1 VRDSHTKIK
10 SRRRRNPESGF
21 SMIELVMVAVLICI
35 VSAIALIQLQPGL
48 QNARYD
54 AAMRQVLD
62 QLRQAREFSIAHRRF
77 IQISF
82 SVASPYTVTMTQ
94 MNTLTPN
101 AGAANPVLSV
111 VPIQSPAQ
119 FAVIAGMP
127 DLPVPENYGK
137 GSAIFFNG
145 VPNGP
150 PGGML
155 FQSDGEL
162 VDAATRLPING
173 TVFIGFP
180 GNKVS
185 ARAVSVLGTT
195 GRVRGW
201 RSTGSSWIQF

>member
-1 VRDSHTKIK
+1 
-10 SRRRRNPESGF
+10 
-21 SMIELVMVAVLICI
+21 MIELALVAIIICI
-35 VSAIALIQLQPGL
+35 VSAIALIQLRPTL

-54 AAMRQVLD
+54 AAMRQVVD

-82 SVASPYTVTMTQ
+82 SIVSPYSMTVTQ

-119 FAVIAGMP
+119 FAVIVGMP
-127 DLPVPENYGK
+127 DLPAPQNNGK

-145 VPNGP
+145 IPNGP
-150 PGGML
+150 PTGML

-173 TVFIGFP
+173 TVFIGSP
-180 GNKVS
+180 GHTVS

-195 GRVRGW
+195 GRIRGW